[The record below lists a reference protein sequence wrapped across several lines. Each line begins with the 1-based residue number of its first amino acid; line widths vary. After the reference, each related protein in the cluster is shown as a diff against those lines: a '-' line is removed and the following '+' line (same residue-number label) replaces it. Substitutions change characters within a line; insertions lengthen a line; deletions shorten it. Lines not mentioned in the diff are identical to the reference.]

1 MRLRTTLH
9 LAGLVTLLSGGC
21 IDETE
26 LTATGEELYR
36 RHCASCHGLTGQGD
50 GPLAASLRRAPSDLT
65 TIAQRSDGEFAES
78 RVMMVIDGRREVAE
92 HGPRDMPVWGAIFTE
107 ELVGKPYG
115 VYEGIVYTRAL
126 ADYLR
131 SIQKTEA
138 DAQEPGPR
146 P

>member
-21 IDETE
+21 IDESE
-26 LTATGEELYR
+26 LTATGEGLYR
-36 RHCASCHGLTGQGD
+36 RHCAACHGPTGRGD
-50 GPLAASLRRAPSDLT
+50 GPVAASLRRAPSDLT
-65 TIAQRSDGEFAES
+65 AIAQRRGGEFEES
-78 RVMMVIDGRREVAE
+78 RVMMVIDGRRAVAE

-115 VYEGIVYTRAL
+115 FYKGIVYTLSL

-131 SIQKTEA
+131 SIQTIEP
-138 DAQEPGPR
+138 DEQEPDAR